1 MEEMI
6 RTYRFPI
13 IGAVVGLI
21 LATLI
26 FTIGFWK
33 TILVLILT
41 VLGAYLAFKL
51 QQSGI
56 LQKIKQ
62 NSTKKRGSN

>member
-62 NSTKKRGSN
+62 NSTKKRG

>member
-1 MEEMI
+1 MEDLI
-6 RTYRFPI
+6 RTYRFPV
-13 IGAVVGLI
+13 IGAISGLI

-33 TILVLILT
+33 TILVVILT
-41 VLGAYLAFKL
+41 VLGAYIAVKL

-56 LQKIKQ
+56 LQKIRH
-62 NSTKKRGSN
+62 NSRTKRGSR